1 MVRAA
6 YAMWSRCAGEMLAD
20 FIKGRPMS
28 KVVSAEQLRGPL
40 LCDPVLLSLEK
51 EEKNVDI

>member
-1 MVRAA
+1 
-6 YAMWSRCAGEMLAD
+6 MWSRCAGEMLAD

-51 EEKNVDI
+51 EEKNVDIQNIS